1 MRGREICVTDVPS
14 RISPVASPGG
24 TQGLHGL
31 EVLGPFF
38 DLKTKN
44 TLMRKPRT
52 KLETNA
58 FLPQSPRFH
67 KSPPERGRI
76 ENTKKHPFLL

>member
-14 RISPVASPGG
+14 PISPVASPGG

-44 TLMRKPRT
+44 TSCVSLGQSSRQMLFFHSLLDSINLLR
-52 KLETNA
+52 NA
-58 FLPQSPRFH
+58 V
-67 KSPPERGRI
+67 E
-76 ENTKKHPFLL
+76 